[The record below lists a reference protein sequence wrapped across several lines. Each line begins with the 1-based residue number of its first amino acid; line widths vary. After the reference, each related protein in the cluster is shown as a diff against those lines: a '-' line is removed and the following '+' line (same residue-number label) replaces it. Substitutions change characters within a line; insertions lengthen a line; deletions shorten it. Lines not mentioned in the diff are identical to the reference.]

1 MTYHKGPMK
10 NWRKSCFSFPLKDR
24 NLKKCLVTTL
34 PVLPELPT
42 MTLIDNLKLQF
53 LFSAGKANAE
63 SYALSTG
70 ATYALLLNVDTGS
83 HSEHEQF
90 V

>member
-1 MTYHKGPMK
+1 MF
-10 NWRKSCFSFPLKDR
+10 N
-24 NLKKCLVTTL
+24 
-34 PVLPELPT
+34 
-42 MTLIDNLKLQF
+42 DNPAGFTWTSHEDLGNFKLQF
-53 LFSAGKANAE
+53 VFSAGKANAK

-70 ATYALLLNVDTGS
+70 ATYALFLNADTGS